1 MAKLPSKRPPRIQ
14 IQNVR
19 PQIDCGRHPVKAI
32 VGDRID
38 VTADIFKDGHDVLRA
53 VVRYRPVGTRK
64 WQERPLEP
72 LGNDH
77 WAGAFEVTEVGRWQF
92 TIEAWVHRGSSLL
105 DELERKLEAEQVD
118 LTGETAEIEELLG
131 RGTLEEWRARALEL
145 APKDRYGK
153 ASLAAPFEVDVERE
167 RARFGSWYELFP
179 RSWGGFRGVA
189 KVLPQLAELGFD
201 VVYLPPVHP
210 IGTTNRKGRNN
221 TLVAAPG
228 DPGSPWAIGGPEG
241 GHDAIDPQLGTWKDF
256 DAMVAAARA
265 AGIELALDFAIQCS
279 PDHPWLTEHPEWF
292 NRRPD
297 GTLKYAE
304 NPPKKYQ
311 DIYNV
316 NFDSE
321 DWEGL
326 WTALRDVML
335 GWCARGIRAYRVD
348 NPHTKSVAFWEWL
361 IAEVRAEYPDTVFFA
376 EAFTRPAMMTTLA
389 KVGFGQSY
397 TYFTWKNTKRELIE
411 FLEQLYGWSA
421 FYRPN
426 FFVNTPDILHAYLQR
441 GGRPAFEARLVLAAT
456 LSPSYGIYS
465 GYEHCE
471 NVPVQEGSEEYL
483 DSEKYELKSRKL
495 DGPLLP
501 LVRRLNELRRAE
513 PAFQRFENLRLIET
527 HNEYL
532 LGYAKGRDVFVVVNL
547 DPFEARE
554 GIAVATPE
562 TGLPP
567 EFRVTDLLSGES
579 YRWRLGRNYVGLPP
593 GGAHVLKVEA

>member
-1 MAKLPSKRPPRIQ
+1 MPKLPSKRPPRIQ

-19 PQIDCGRHPVKAI
+19 PQVDCGRHPVKATT
-32 VGDRID
+32 GDRIA

-53 VVRYRPVGTRK
+53 VVRYRPLGTRK
-64 WQERPLEP
+64 WNERPLEP

-77 WAGAFEVTEVGRWQF
+77 WAGSFEVTQLGRWQF
-92 TIEAWVHRGSSLL
+92 GIEAWVDRGSTLL
-105 DELERKLEAEQVD
+105 DELQRKLDAEQVD
-118 LTGETAEIEELLG
+118 LTGEIAEIEALLG
-131 RGTLEEWRARALEL
+131 PGTVEEWRDRALEL

-153 ASLAAPFEVDVERE
+153 ASLEQPLEVDVERE

-221 TLVAAPG
+221 ALVAEPG

-241 GHDAIDPQLGTWKDF
+241 GHDSIHPELGTWKDF
-256 DAMVAAARA
+256 DAMVESGRA
-265 AGIELALDFAIQCS
+265 AGVEVALDLAIQCS

-292 NRRPD
+292 SRRPD

-304 NPPKKYQ
+304 NPPKRYQ

-321 DWEGL
+321 AWQALWEE
-326 WTALRDVML
+326 LRRVVF
-335 GWCARGIRAYRVD
+335 GWCKRGVRIFRVD

-361 IAEVRAEYPDTVFFA
+361 IAEVRDAYPDTVFLS

-397 TYFTWKNTKRELIE
+397 TYFTWKNSKAELIE
-411 FLEQLYGWSA
+411 LVEQIRGWSA

-426 FFVNTPDILHAYLQR
+426 FFTNTQDILHEYLQH
-441 GGRPAFEARLVLAAT
+441 GGPPAFAARLVLAGT
-456 LSPSYGIYS
+456 LSPTYGIYS
-465 GYEHCE
+465 GFEHHE
-471 NVPVQEGSEEYL
+471 SVPLREGSEEYL
-483 DSEKYELKSRKL
+483 NSEKYELKSRKL

-501 LVRRLNELRRAE
+501 LVRRLNEIRRAE
-513 PAFQRFENLRLIET
+513 PAFQRFENVRFIET
-527 HNEYL
+527 HNEQL
-532 LGYAKGRDVFVVVNL
+532 LGYAKGRELFVVVNL
-547 DPFEARE
+547 NPFEPRE

-567 EFRVTDLLSGES
+567 EFRVTDLLSGER